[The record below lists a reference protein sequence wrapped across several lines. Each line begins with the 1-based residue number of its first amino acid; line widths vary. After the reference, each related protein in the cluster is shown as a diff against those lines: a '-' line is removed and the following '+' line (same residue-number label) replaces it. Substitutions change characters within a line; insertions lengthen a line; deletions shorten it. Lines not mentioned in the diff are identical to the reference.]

1 MRRAI
6 PRTVTVLLITL
17 VAVHAVW
24 GQTAIDGTWTGV
36 ALSPQAGSVDVK
48 MVLKA
53 DGQKVTGH
61 WLTADG
67 DEVPVE
73 EGLLEGNKL
82 TCRLTTPDG
91 ARVRVDG
98 VVGDG
103 EITVKGVLE
112 GTGVTYDVVL
122 KRTAGAAK
130 P

>member
-53 DGQKVTGH
+53 DGQKVT
-61 WLTADG
+61 
-67 DEVPVE
+67 VE